1 MNSSDSDSST
11 CANDAVRVWKVD
23 QVWRTSSLGCLLDY
37 QTREGEEGREEGRR
51 KGRRRRR
58 GREEY
63 TLTADRGKE
72 HPMGH
77 RLHISTP
84 LFTIGN

>member
-1 MNSSDSDSST
+1 MHFQSGVFAKLPNKK
-11 CANDAVRVWKVD
+11 RGGEMGGRKE
-23 QVWRTSSLGCLLDY
+23 
-37 QTREGEEGREEGRR
+37 EGEKE
-51 KGRRRRR
+51 RRR

-63 TLTADRGKE
+63 TLTADKSKE

>member
-1 MNSSDSDSST
+1 MT
-11 CANDAVRVWKVD
+11 VIVVP
-23 QVWRTSSLGCLLDY
+23 VPMMPLGCGKLTKSGALPVWGVCSTTKQD
-37 QTREGEEGREEGRR
+37 
-51 KGRRRRR
+51 KGRREGRKEGGRREERRR

-63 TLTADRGKE
+63 TLTADKGKE

-84 LFTIGN
+84 LLTIGN